1 MSPVFFRVDMF
12 KTPQLIALL
21 EYNPIT
27 HILNLV
33 RAPLL
38 NGVLPSPVDFVY
50 VVGCIIILSIL
61 AIWHM
66 RRVERT
72 LIYYL

>member
-1 MSPVFFRVDMF
+1 
-12 KTPQLIALL
+12 LIALL

-38 NGVLPSPVDFVY
+38 YGMLPSRVDFAY
-50 VVGCIIILSIL
+50 VFGCIIILSVL
-61 AIWHM
+61 AIAHM

-72 LIYYL
+72 LIYYF